1 MDFLAQI
8 ASRFEGEA
16 EVGQIHIRAVP
27 PRGFD
32 DPNRHDRAFG
42 TSVSKWRVIFES
54 KVPFEPNDS
63 SDRFRSQWIRHDR
76 KKQSSCMGRAPLHHP
91 YLSTLR
97 KMEKTTAD
105 RR

>member
-1 MDFLAQI
+1 MDFLAQM

-63 SDRFRSQWIRHDR
+63 SDRFRSQWIRHDI
-76 KKQSSCMGRAPLHHP
+76 KKQSSYIGEGT
-91 YLSTLR
+91 STSSLPVN
-97 KMEKTTAD
+97 